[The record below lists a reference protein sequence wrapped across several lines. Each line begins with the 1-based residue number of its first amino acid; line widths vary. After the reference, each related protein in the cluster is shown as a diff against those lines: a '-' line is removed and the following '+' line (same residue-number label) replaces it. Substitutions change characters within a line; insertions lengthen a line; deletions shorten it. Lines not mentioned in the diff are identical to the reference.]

1 MSEIKVSIRDQKTLV
16 LEEDGKKGD
25 TIGLAKITSIDNT
38 FLSSLIEKE
47 MDTKI
52 KNLINENLKN
62 KENELKAFYGN
73 ELNKKELEINELKNK
88 INLLDSSKESE
99 IKIKENEIKE
109 SLRKQ
114 FEDKIT
120 SLNSEKETIS
130 KDFEIYKRTQ
140 EAKFN
145 QEKNDLKI
153 QLEKTINDLIN
164 KKSNLE
170 KAKEQEIEL
179 VRLRTENAFKDEI
192 KAKDD
197 TISNQKS
204 QIEKL
209 SLAKSSLNIKKLG
222 EQLENWAKD
231 EYENYA
237 LSGFS
242 NCQFYKDNQ
251 SIKEEDETSGT
262 KADFIF
268 KSFADDQYKEDELL
282 TSVCLEM
289 KNESNT
295 SVNKKKN
302 SDHYAKLDKD
312 RNKKNCEYALLVSEL
327 EWNND
332 NDAPIK
338 KVKEFENMYVV
349 RPQYFVAFLSLVN
362 VLALKYRE
370 ILLKANK
377 EEIEFKQKKDII
389 EEFNHLKSTYL
400 EAYTNKI
407 NKKILD
413 IRGNAEK
420 IISTATQIIDDT
432 NKVINDYI
440 NDIQNKIERFDII
453 KLSKKIDKIE
463 G

>member
-25 TIGLAKITSIDNT
+25 TIDLAKITSIDNT

-73 ELNKKELEINELKNK
+73 ELNKKEIEINELKNK

-130 KDFEIYKRTQ
+130 KDFEIYKKTQ
-140 EAKFN
+140 EANFN

-164 KKSNLE
+164 EKSNLE
-170 KAKEQEIEL
+170 KVKEQEIEL

-192 KAKDD
+192 KTKDD

-440 NDIQNKIERFDII
+440 NDIQNKIDRFDII

-463 G
+463 I

>member
-25 TIGLAKITSIDNT
+25 TIDLAKITSIDNT

-73 ELNKKELEINELKNK
+73 ELNKKEIEINELKNK

-130 KDFEIYKRTQ
+130 KDFEIYKKTQ

-164 KKSNLE
+164 EKSNLE
-170 KAKEQEIEL
+170 KTKEQEIEL

-192 KAKDD
+192 KTKDD
-197 TISNQKS
+197 TISSQKS

-440 NDIQNKIERFDII
+440 NDIKNKIDRFDII

>member
-25 TIGLAKITSIDNT
+25 TIDLAKITSIDNT

-73 ELNKKELEINELKNK
+73 ELNKKEIEINELKNK

-153 QLEKTINDLIN
+153 QLEKTINDLIHE
-164 KKSNLE
+164 KSNLE

-179 VRLRTENAFKDEI
+179 VRLQTENAFKDEI

-349 RPQYFVAFLSLVN
+349 RPQYFVSFLSLVN

-453 KLSKKIDKIE
+453 KLSKNI
-463 G
+463 

>member
-25 TIGLAKITSIDNT
+25 TIDLAKITSIDNT

-73 ELNKKELEINELKNK
+73 ELNKKEIEINELKNK

-130 KDFEIYKRTQ
+130 KDFEIYKKTQ

-164 KKSNLE
+164 EKSNLE
-170 KAKEQEIEL
+170 KTKEQEIEL

-192 KAKDD
+192 KTKDD

-440 NDIQNKIERFDII
+440 NDIQNKIDRFDII

-463 G
+463 V

>member
-25 TIGLAKITSIDNT
+25 TIDLAKITSIDNT

-73 ELNKKELEINELKNK
+73 ELNKKEIEINELKNK

-130 KDFEIYKRTQ
+130 KDFEIYKKTQ
-140 EAKFN
+140 EANFN

-164 KKSNLE
+164 EKSNLE
-170 KAKEQEIEL
+170 KVKEQEIEL

-192 KAKDD
+192 KTKDD

-440 NDIQNKIERFDII
+440 NDIQNKIDRFDII

>member
-25 TIGLAKITSIDNT
+25 TIDLAKITSIDNT

-73 ELNKKELEINELKNK
+73 ELNKKEIEINELKNK

-140 EAKFN
+140 EANFN
-145 QEKNDLKI
+145 QEKNNLKN

-164 KKSNLE
+164 EKSNLE

-179 VRLRTENAFKDEI
+179 VRLQTENAFKDEI
-192 KAKDD
+192 KTKDD

-440 NDIQNKIERFDII
+440 NDIQNKIDRFDII

>member
-25 TIGLAKITSIDNT
+25 TIDLAKITSIDNT

-73 ELNKKELEINELKNK
+73 ELNKKEIEINELKNK

-130 KDFEIYKRTQ
+130 KDFEIYKKTQ

-164 KKSNLE
+164 EKSNLE
-170 KAKEQEIEL
+170 KVKEQEIEL

-192 KAKDD
+192 KTKDD

-349 RPQYFVAFLSLVN
+349 RPQYFVSFLSLVN

-440 NDIQNKIERFDII
+440 NDIQNKIDRFDII

-463 G
+463 V

>member
-25 TIGLAKITSIDNT
+25 TIDLAKITSIDNT

-73 ELNKKELEINELKNK
+73 ELNKKEIEINELKSK

-99 IKIKENEIKE
+99 IKIKVNEIKE
-109 SLRKQ
+109 NLRKQ
-114 FEDKIT
+114 FEEKIT

-140 EAKFN
+140 EANFN

-153 QLEKTINDLIN
+153 QLEKTINDLKN
-164 KKSNLE
+164 EKNNLE

-179 VRLRTENAFKDEI
+179 VRLRTENSFKDVI

-268 KSFADDQYKEDELL
+268 KSFADGQYKEDELL

-295 SVNKKKN
+295 SLNKKKN

-389 EEFNHLKSTYL
+389 EEFSHLKSTYL

-440 NDIQNKIERFDII
+440 NDIQNKIDRFDII

-463 G
+463 E

>member
-25 TIGLAKITSIDNT
+25 TIDLAKITSIDNT

-62 KENELKAFYGN
+62 KENELKAFYSN
-73 ELNKKELEINELKNK
+73 ELNKKEIEINELKNK

-140 EAKFN
+140 EANFN

-164 KKSNLE
+164 EKSNLE
-170 KAKEQEIEL
+170 KTKEQEIEL

-192 KAKDD
+192 KTKDD

-440 NDIQNKIERFDII
+440 NDIKNKIDRFDII